1 MNERVY
7 RHTLDFDFWSRKN
20 VGVEIYAIHT
30 EKAGKLNFEFDVMEG
45 DFIALADNGFLK
57 STEGHYILR
66 DDLTKGQIDD
76 ICKNVGILWV

>member
-20 VGVEIYAIHT
+20 VGVEIYAIYT
-30 EKAGKLNFEFDVMEG
+30 EKDGKLNFEFDVMEE
-45 DFIALADNGFLK
+45 DFIALADNDFLK

-66 DDLTKGQIDD
+66 DDLTKGQIDN

>member
-30 EKAGKLNFEFDVMEG
+30 EKAGKLNFEFDVMEE
-45 DFIALADNGFLK
+45 DFIVLADNGFLK

-66 DDLTKGQIDD
+66 DDLTKGQIDN